1 MARVFISG
9 SSDGLG
15 KMAAQLLLE
24 QGHVVV
30 AHARNAARATQL
42 RSQLPQ
48 LSALAVGDLSSIAQM
63 RAVAQQVNELG
74 GVDAVIHNVGVGD
87 REPARVDTED
97 GLPLVFAVNTLAP
110 YVLTALIR
118 PPQRLVYV
126 SSRLHRSGDASLCD
140 LAWRERRWNGA
151 AAYADSKLH
160 DVLLAFA
167 MARLWPSVQS
177 NAIEPGWVATRM
189 GGGGAPD
196 DLDAA
201 HRTQVWLATSEDAAA
216 QVSGCYF
223 YHLRQQG
230 AHPAAHDAEL
240 QSRLLEACA
249 RLSGV
254 TIPS

>member
-1 MARVFISG
+1 MSRIFITG
-9 SSDGLG
+9 SSEGLG
-15 KMAAQLLLE
+15 LMTGQLLVE
-24 QGHVVV
+24 QGHQVVL
-30 AHARNAARATQL
+30 HARNTSRAEAARRA
-42 RSQLPQ
+42 LPQ
-48 LSALAVGDLSSIAQM
+48 AEAVVEGDVISMAGGRQ
-63 RAVAQQVNELG
+63 VAEQANRLG
-74 GVDAVIHNVGVGD
+74 RFDAVIHNVGVGD